1 MKKTLSSKTR
11 SNKTAEMLAEYNFDY
26 RKAKPNRFAGQISK
40 ERLVVL
46 LDPDVSEVFETP
58 ESVNAILRAVV
69 AALPEGTKR
78 KAKDK

>member
-11 SNKTAEMLAEYNFDY
+11 SNKTGDMLPEYNFDY
-26 RKAKPNRFAGQISK
+26 RKAKPNRFAGEISK

-69 AALPEGTKR
+69 AALPEGAKR